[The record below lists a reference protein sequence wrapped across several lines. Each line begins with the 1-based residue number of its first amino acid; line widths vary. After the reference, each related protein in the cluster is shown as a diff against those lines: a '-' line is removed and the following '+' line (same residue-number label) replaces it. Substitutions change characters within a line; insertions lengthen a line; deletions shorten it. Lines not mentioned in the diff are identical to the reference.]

1 MIKKL
6 ERAIIFFLFLYVI
19 FAPHS
24 ICLSEIAVIL
34 GLVFWGL
41 KVISVRKLEGRWVW
55 TRGNLERPILS
66 FFAIA
71 VFSLLTAYDR
81 FKALGQ
87 IKSLWLFLFYFLIIN
102 NVTERKDI
110 IRLITLL
117 VISATVASIHGLY
130 QYFFMHTIAVQA
142 FIKNVIT
149 LAGFFLLVIPLSFGL
164 FLGHRGQQKLGLAA
178 KNRDWLRRCLSQIFC
193 GGNWLYLIMSL
204 LLLLALI
211 FTLERSVWLGLMMAI
226 LTFFFVG
233 RRSLTALTI
242 GVIILG
248 LLFSFSPTLRQ
259 RARTLSHFRNY
270 AISSRFHQWQAGLT
284 MMLDHPLTG
293 VGPGNYD
300 TIYKQYKFFEER
312 KTYPHAHSNIVQIGA
327 ETGVLGLSIF
337 FWMMV
342 SAFMGIWHKVCSSRQ
357 SHPVDTPTNPLVFS
371 LSLGALA
378 AFLGFHFAGLF
389 EYNFGDSEVQLL
401 FWFIIGSIE
410 KI

>member
-6 ERAIIFFLFLYVI
+6 DKAILFSLFLYVF

-55 TRGNLERPILS
+55 TRGNLERPMLS

-117 VISATVASIHGLY
+117 VISTTVASIHGLY

-164 FLGHRGQQKLGLAA
+164 FLGKKWGK
-178 KNRDWLRRCLSQIFC
+178 IFC
-193 GGNWLYLIMSL
+193 GHNWVYLITSV

-211 FTLERSVWLGLMMAI
+211 FTLERSVWLGLVTAI

-242 GVIILG
+242 VAIILG
-248 LLFSFSPTLRQ
+248 LLFSFSSTLRQ

-270 AISSRFHQWQAGLT
+270 AISSRFHQWQGGLE

-327 ETGVLGLSIF
+327 ETGILGLSIF

-342 SAFMGIWHKVCSSRQ
+342 SAFRGIWAKVRSRRR
-357 SHPVDTPTNPLVFS
+357 SHPVDTNTNPLVFS

-401 FWFIIGSIE
+401 FWFILGSIE